1 MKKILTALVVLL
13 TAFSMSAS
21 AVLMPDWMEDLQ
33 SGDRQTQASYNVVKG
48 FAEDDFTPTTLSSS
62 LFFGEWDGTD
72 DLGRNSMF
80 LLPDSGGFIEQTL
93 STSIG
98 GDQIA
103 SVDRQ
108 YLGQSA
114 TAAIIEVPECEWDP
128 ENPDTGEGTKIGISK
143 DQFAKFSGAI
153 VGAPA
158 LIQGY
163 DMNGD
168 GFPDDHYTGQ
178 HEIQWVGWQDPSWT
192 TTYSDCAVVG
202 TSDVQLHESVN
213 AATVTIS
220 ADSGGFIGVEDEDGN
235 IVPNNIFQL
244 IDAGCD
250 GSDGPFS
257 GHNEI
262 WQGFGDPSK
271 SPNYPVVQ
279 PPLAASYANQ
289 DLLAEDGTVTDSG
302 TELADLLPYVDVI
315 EPGSM
320 AQLTELGST
329 MHSDVSLTE
338 ICRNGVCGQD
348 TTYLM
353 SGSAG
358 LTGAFENACLDPGVE
373 LSIDMS
379 KLDFDGE
386 DGEVDGG
393 QFNYWFTQGMVM

>member
-1 MKKILTALVVLL
+1 MKKLLTALVVLL

-21 AVLMPDWMEDLQ
+21 ALLMPDWMEDLQ

-62 LFFGEWDGTD
+62 LFFGEWDGTLDMRD
-72 DLGRNSMF
+72 DLAANQMYI
-80 LLPDSGGFIEQTL
+80 LPDSGGFIGQTL

-98 GDQIA
+98 GDQVA

-128 ENPDTGEGTKIGISK
+128 ENPDSGEGTKIGISK

-153 VGAPA
+153 VGAPV
-158 LIQGY
+158 LVQGY

-168 GFPDDHYTGQ
+168 GFPDDHYTGEHQ
-178 HEIQWVGWQDPSWT
+178 IQWVEWQDPSWT
-192 TTYSDCAVVG
+192 TTYSDCAMVG
-202 TSDVQLHESVN
+202 TRDVQLHESVN
-213 AATVTIS
+213 GATVTIS
-220 ADSGGFIGVEDEDGN
+220 ADTGGYITPD
-235 IVPNNIFQL
+235 NIFQL
-244 IDAGCD
+244 TDAACL
-250 GSDGPFS
+250 GSSGPGS
-257 GHNEI
+257 GFNEI
-262 WQGFGDPSK
+262 WQGFGDPTK
-271 SPNYPVVQ
+271 SPNYPEED
-279 PPLAASYANQ
+279 PLDASYADQ
-289 DLLAEDGTVTDSG
+289 DLLAEDGSVTPSG
-302 TELADLLPYVDVI
+302 TELADLLEFVDVV
-315 EPGSM
+315 PGGA

-338 ICRNGVCGQD
+338 ICRNGICGQD

-353 SGSAG
+353 TGSAG

-379 KLDFDGE
+379 KLENSNG
-386 DGEVDGG
+386 DGG
-393 QFNYWFTQGMVM
+393 QFNYWFTEGMVS